1 MGMAFEKFLDVAE
14 YYRSLPNFANARTV
28 RNILAQVLMNQN
40 LRTEDMDDD
49 KTIKMEDIEDYLADE
64 GIDLAKPAAS
74 KGRIGFV

>member
-1 MGMAFEKFLDVAE
+1 MAFEKFLDVVE
-14 YYRSLPNFANARTV
+14 YYRNLPNFANARTV

-49 KTIKMEDIEDYLADE
+49 KTIKMEDIEGYLADE

>member
-1 MGMAFEKFLDVAE
+1 
-14 YYRSLPNFANARTV
+14 
-28 RNILAQVLMNQN
+28 MNQN

-49 KTIKMEDIEDYLADE
+49 KTIKLEDIEDYLADE